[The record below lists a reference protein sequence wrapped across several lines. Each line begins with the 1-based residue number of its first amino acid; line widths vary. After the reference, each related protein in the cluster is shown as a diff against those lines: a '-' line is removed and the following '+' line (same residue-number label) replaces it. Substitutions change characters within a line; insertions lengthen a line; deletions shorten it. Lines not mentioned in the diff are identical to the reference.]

1 VIRFPRLGLRARL
14 VIALVGVALL
24 AADMATIYSNLNL
37 NGHVSSAAQARLARS
52 ATHFGDVA
60 GVVFSDSGGWTQGAT
75 TTLRHLAE
83 MDDLAVSVTGDSG
96 RAILRI
102 PPSGPVE
109 PEASFTA
116 PVMANGA
123 EIARVTVSQSN
134 GQLLTPEE
142 LQLRHELNRMHL
154 VAGVTSAAIA
164 LAVALYLALTLSR
177 PLRQIRA
184 GAEAME
190 AGDLEARLEES
201 GDDEIRAI
209 ARALNRLA
217 ETLQHEEELR
227 KESVADLSHELRTPV
242 MGLLARIE
250 AAQDGVLRDESANL
264 TAMHEEADR
273 LSLLLEDLS
282 ALADAERPGLLL
294 AREPVDLAAV
304 AEAQWSLFDG
314 RFAEKHISLADDF
327 QPAVVDGDRRRLEQI
342 VVNLLSNALRYT
354 DAGGRVRIAVRPV
367 AGDAVLEVADTGI
380 GIPAEDVPHVFT
392 RFWRGEKSRSRAKG
406 GAGIGLSIVQELVR
420 AHGGRIAVESQ
431 LGAGSVFRVA
441 IPVSTG
447 RPLHRDDRPTTSP
460 LHGQRS

>member
-1 VIRFPRLGLRARL
+1 VTRFPRLGLRARL
-14 VIALVGVALL
+14 VIAFVGVALL

-37 NGHVSSAAQARLARS
+37 NSHVASAAQARLARS

-60 GVVFSDSGGWTQGAT
+60 GVVFRDSGGWTPGAI

-83 MDDLAVSVTGDSG
+83 VDGLAVSVTGDAG

-109 PEASFTA
+109 PGASFTA
-116 PVMANGA
+116 PVTANGT
-123 EIARVTVSQSN
+123 EIAQLTVSQSN
-134 GQLLTPEE
+134 GQLLTSEE

-177 PLRQIRA
+177 PLRRIRA

-190 AGDLEARLEES
+190 AGDLEARLKET

-250 AAQDGVLRDESANL
+250 AAQDGVLRDDSANL

-304 AEAQWSLFDG
+304 AEAQWGLFG
-314 RFAEKHISLADDF
+314 SRFAEKRISLADEF
-327 QPAVVDGDRRRLEQI
+327 QPAVVDGDRGRLEQI

-354 DAGGRVRIAVRPV
+354 DAGGRVRIGVRRA

-380 GIPAEDVPHVFT
+380 GIPAEDQPHVFT

-420 AHGGRIAVESQ
+420 AHGGSITVESQ
-431 LGAGSVFRVA
+431 PGAGSVFRVT
-441 IPVSTG
+441 IPASRDG
-447 RPLHRDDRPTTSP
+447 RLH
-460 LHGQRS
+460 

>member
-14 VIALVGVALL
+14 VIAFVGVALL

-37 NGHVSSAAQARLARS
+37 NRHVASAAQARLARS

-60 GVVFSDSGGWTQGAT
+60 GVVFKDSGGWTQGAI

-96 RAILRI
+96 RAILQI
-102 PPSGPVE
+102 LPIGPVE
-109 PEASFTA
+109 PGASITA
-116 PVMANGA
+116 PVMASGA
-123 EIARVTVSQSN
+123 EIGQLTVSQSN
-134 GQLLTPEE
+134 GQLLTSEE

-190 AGDLEARLEES
+190 SGDLEARLRET

-227 KESVADLSHELRTPV
+227 KESVADLTHELRTPV
-242 MGLLARIE
+242 MGLLARVE

-264 TAMHEEADR
+264 TAMHEEAVR

-282 ALADAERPGLLL
+282 SLADAERPGLLL
-294 AREPVDLAAV
+294 TREPVDLAVV
-304 AEAQWSLFDG
+304 AAAQSDL
-314 RFAEKHISLADDF
+314 LADSF
-327 QPAVVDGDRRRLEQI
+327 AAKQIALGAELRPAVVDGDRKRLEQI

-354 DAGGRVRIAVRPV
+354 DTGGHVEVNVRPS
-367 AGDAVLEVADTGI
+367 AENAILEVVDTGI
-380 GIPAEDVPHVFT
+380 GIPAEDLTHVFA

-420 AHGGRIAVESQ
+420 AHGGSITVESQ
-431 LGAGSVFRVA
+431 PGAGSVFRVA
-441 IPVSTG
+441 IPASRGG
-447 RPLHRDDRPTTSP
+447 RLH
-460 LHGQRS
+460 

>member
-1 VIRFPRLGLRARL
+1 VTRFPRLGLRARL
-14 VIALVGVALL
+14 VIAFVGVALL
-24 AADMATIYSNLNL
+24 AADMATIYSNLDL
-37 NGHVSSAAQARLARS
+37 NRHVSSAAQARLARS
-52 ATHFGDVA
+52 AMHFGDVA
-60 GVVFSDSGGWTQGAT
+60 GVVFRDSGGWTPGAI

-83 MDDLAVSVTGDSG
+83 VDGLAVSVTGDAS

-102 PPSGPVE
+102 PPSRRVE
-109 PEASFTA
+109 PGASITTS
-116 PVMANGA
+116 VMANGA
-123 EIARVTVSQSN
+123 EIARLVVSQSN
-134 GQLLTPEE
+134 GQLLTSEE
-142 LQLRHELNRMHL
+142 MQLRHELNRMHL
-154 VAGVTSAAIA
+154 VAGVSAAAIA

-190 AGDLEARLEES
+190 AGDLEARLKES

-217 ETLQHEEELR
+217 ATLQHEEELR

-250 AAQDGVLRDESANL
+250 AAQDGVLSDESANL
-264 TAMHEEADR
+264 SAMHEEADR
-273 LSLLLEDLS
+273 LSILLGDLS

-294 AREPVDLAAV
+294 TRERIDLAAV
-304 AEAQWSLFDG
+304 AEAQWDLFGG

-327 QPAVVDGDRRRLEQI
+327 QPAVVDGDRGRLEQI

-354 DAGGRVRIAVRPV
+354 DAGGRVRIGVRPA
-367 AGDAVLEVADTGI
+367 AGDAILEVADTGI
-380 GIPAEDVPHVFT
+380 GIPADDVPHVFT

-420 AHGGRIAVESQ
+420 AHGGSITVESRP
-431 LGAGSVFRVA
+431 GAGSVFRVA
-441 IPVSTG
+441 IPTS
-447 RPLHRDDRPTTSP
+447 RQRLH
-460 LHGQRS
+460 

>member
-1 VIRFPRLGLRARL
+1 
-14 VIALVGVALL
+14 VIAFVGVALL

-37 NGHVSSAAQARLARS
+37 NSHVSSAAQARLARS
-52 ATHFGDVA
+52 AMHFGDLA
-60 GVVFSDSGGWTQGAT
+60 GVVFRDSGGWTPGAI

-83 MDDLAVSVTGDSG
+83 VDSLAVSVTGDAG
-96 RAILRI
+96 QAILTI
-102 PPSGPVE
+102 APSRPVE
-109 PEASFTA
+109 HGASMTT

-123 EIARVTVSQSN
+123 KIAQITVSQSN

-190 AGDLEARLEES
+190 AGDLEARLEER

-250 AAQDGVLRDESANL
+250 AAQDGVLRDLAANL

-273 LSLLLEDLS
+273 LSILLEDMS

-304 AEAQWSLFDG
+304 AEAQWILFGD
-314 RFAEKHISLADDF
+314 RFAEKRISLADDF
-327 QPAVVDGDRRRLEQI
+327 KPAVVDGDPSRLEQI

-354 DAGGRVRIAVRPV
+354 DAGGRVRIGVRPA

-380 GIPAEDVPHVFT
+380 GIRAEDVPHVFT

-420 AHGGRIAVESQ
+420 AHGGSITVESQ
-431 LGAGSVFRVA
+431 PGAGSVFRVI
-441 IPVSTG
+441 IPARRDG
-447 RPLHRDDRPTTSP
+447 RLH
-460 LHGQRS
+460 

>member
-1 VIRFPRLGLRARL
+1 VTRFPRLGLRARL
-14 VIALVGVALL
+14 VIAFVGVALL
-24 AADMATIYSNLNL
+24 AADMATVYSNLNL
-37 NGHVSSAAQARLARS
+37 NSHVSSAAQARLARS
-52 ATHFGDVA
+52 ATHFGDLA
-60 GVVFSDSGGWTQGAT
+60 GVVFRDSGGWTPGAI

-83 MDDLAVSVTGDSG
+83 VDSLAVAVTGDAG
-96 RAILRI
+96 RAVLTIA
-102 PPSGPVE
+102 PSRPVE
-109 PEASFTA
+109 HGASMTT

-123 EIARVTVSQSN
+123 KIAQVTVSQSN

-190 AGDLEARLEES
+190 KGDLEARLEEE
-201 GDDEIRAI
+201 GDNEIRAI

-217 ETLQHEEELR
+217 ETLQHEEKLR

-250 AAQDGVLRDESANL
+250 AAQDGVLRDQAANL

-273 LSLLLEDLS
+273 LSLLLEDMS

-304 AEAQWSLFDG
+304 AEAQWLLFSD
-314 RFAEKHISLADDF
+314 RFAEKRISLADDF
-327 QPAVVDGDRRRLEQI
+327 QPTVVDGDPSRLEQI

-354 DAGGRVRIAVRPV
+354 DAGGRVRIGVRSA
-367 AGDAVLEVADTGI
+367 AGDAILEVADTGI

-420 AHGGRIAVESQ
+420 AHGGRITVESQ
-431 LGAGSVFRVA
+431 PGAGSVFRVI
-441 IPVSTG
+441 IPARRES
-447 RPLHRDDRPTTSP
+447 RLH
-460 LHGQRS
+460 